1 MAALADLS
9 GGLGDRP
16 EMLTVAEAAR
26 RLGIGRTL
34 AYQLVGNFLR
44 GDPEGVPAIRLGG
57 VLRVPCF
64 ALDERIRYGR
74 VVSDLRSRV
83 DALIDAEVGVHTAL
97 SAPTAATRINR
108 SSHEAAIQLSLLDD
122 C

>member
-1 MAALADLS
+1 MAAIADLS
-9 GGLGDRP
+9 GDLGDRP
-16 EMLTVAEAAR
+16 ERLTVVEAAR

-44 GDPEGVPAIRLGG
+44 G
-57 VLRVPCF
+57 
-64 ALDERIRYGR
+64 ERIRYGR
-74 VVSDLRSRV
+74 VVSDLRARV

-97 SAPTAATRINR
+97 SAPTTATQINR